1 MKKKGQATIEYLV
14 LVAVAIIIALVIFG
28 FLGWIPGMAGTLRER
43 QAKMYWASAYPI
55 AIKDY
60 KITSAGATF
69 LLENIG
75 DDPVKLYNMTAELT
89 NGTLVTG
96 NFSPSGYKLIQGEAK
111 SYIIV
116 NTTNASV
123 LDVIVCT
130 AGSDY
135 ELSNVSLHYDVVKGI
150 SAQTETG
157 DRPIIGSCP
166 S

>member
-43 QAKMYWASAYPI
+43 QAKMFWASAFPV

-60 KITSAGATF
+60 KVNSSNATF
-69 LLENIG
+69 LMENIG
-75 DDPVKLYNMTAELT
+75 DDPVKLINMTTELT
-89 NGTLVTG
+89 NGTTVNG
-96 NFSPSGYKLIQGEAK
+96 AFVPSGYKLIQGEAK
-111 SYIIV
+111 SYGIAEV
-116 NTTNASV
+116 K
-123 LDVIVCT
+123 CT

-135 ELSNVSLHYDVVKGI
+135 ELSNVSISYDVVKGI
-150 SAQTETG
+150 SGQTETG